1 VRITITQ
8 LGIAAITLLA
18 LAPGCAKKKAAGAP
32 PQGPTAIS
40 VGAVSLRDVANEL
53 RAVGS
58 AVARRSVAI
67 GAQVSGLLTRVAFQE
82 GDHVRQGD
90 LLFAID
96 ARPYRA
102 ALAEA
107 EAALARDQ
115 ARAKSAEAEARRYAD
130 LVAKDYVTKQ
140 DADNLSAA
148 AIAARATVRAD
159 SAAVESAR
167 LDVEYC
173 AIRAPLAGRTGG
185 LTMREGNLVRAASDQ
200 PLVTINQ
207 LSPIEVSFP
216 IPESRLAEVRRAQE
230 RGALEVAVS
239 LPEDTTRIATGALTF
254 VDNAVDGATGTVRL
268 KATFSNADE
277 TLWPG
282 QFVAVRLRLG
292 VDRAA
297 LTVPTSAVQTGQK
310 GTFVFVLK
318 EDQTVEMRPVE
329 AGRRVDGRT
338 VVRGN
343 LSDGEQVVT
352 DGQLRLTTGA
362 KVNVKPPVGA
372 NGGAHAAS
380 GSPGAANGNAAAP
393 GSAPAGA
400 K

>member
-1 VRITITQ
+1 MRITITQ
-8 LGIAAITLLA
+8 LGLA
-18 LAPGCAKKKAAGAP
+18 LFALFAIASGCAKKKATAGA
-32 PQGPTAIS
+32 PQGPTAVS
-40 VGAVSLRDVANEL
+40 VGAVSLRDVANDL

-58 AVARRSVAI
+58 VVARRSVAVR
-67 GAQVSGLLTRVAFQE
+67 AQVSGPLTRVAFQE
-82 GDHVRQGD
+82 GDHVREGD

-115 ARAKSAEAEARRYAD
+115 ARAQSAAADARRYAD

-140 DADNLSAA
+140 DADNVGAA
-148 AIAARATVRAD
+148 AVAARATVRAD

-185 LTMREGNLVRAASDQ
+185 LTMREGNLVRTAADQ

-207 LSPIEVSFP
+207 LSPIEVSFAVP
-216 IPESRLAEVRRAQE
+216 DSRLAEVRRAQQ
-230 RGALEVAVS
+230 RGVVEVAVS
-239 LPEDTTRIATGALTF
+239 LPDDTTRVATGTLSF
-254 VDNAVDGATGTVRL
+254 VDNAVDEATGTVRL
-268 KATFSNADE
+268 KATFANADE
-277 TLWPG
+277 ALWPG

-292 VDRAA
+292 VEQGAV
-297 LTVPTSAVQTGQK
+297 TVPTGAVQTGQK

-338 VVRGN
+338 VVRGS
-343 LSDGEQVVT
+343 LADGEQVII

-362 KVNVKPPVGA
+362 KVSVKPPVGA
-372 NGGAHAAS
+372 NGAAAS
-380 GSPGAANGNAAAP
+380 PNGSAAAPGNAAA
-393 GSAPAGA
+393 GA